1 MRQIEQNIDME
12 DWKTKLV
19 EKFGSEDNV
28 VSAWNKYVEE
38 NMETEPDNI
47 KFYLNNAEN
56 IENIISNMS
65 KEGIAKSIVRSSY
78 NFYSSMDK
86 YVYEFEDRFYSTDSI
101 YLIISDDA
109 LKRFYDNSVLTKE
122 ERLNRLY
129 ETASNV
135 LGNYSNRKITMDV
148 FNDCCENIVKTLVK
162 IMEQ

>member
-1 MRQIEQNIDME
+1 ME
-12 DWKTKLV
+12 NWKIKLI

-38 NMETEPDNI
+38 NMETEPVSI

-56 IENIISNMS
+56 VENIISNMS
-65 KEGIAKSIVRSSY
+65 KEGIANSIVLNNH
-78 NFYSSMDK
+78 NFYSPTDK
-86 YVYEFEDRFYSTDSI
+86 YVYEFSDRLYSTNSVFW
-101 YLIISDDA
+101 LISDDA
-109 LKRFYDNSVLTKE
+109 LERFYDYSVLTKE

-148 FNDCCENIVKTLVK
+148 FNDCCENIVKTFVK
-162 IMEQ
+162 IMK

>member
-1 MRQIEQNIDME
+1 ME
-12 DWKTKLV
+12 NWKIKLV

-38 NMETEPDNI
+38 NMETEPVSI

-65 KEGIAKSIVRSSY
+65 KEGIANSIVRNSH

-86 YVYEFEDRFYSTDSI
+86 YVYEFSDRLYSTNSMFW
-101 YLIISDDA
+101 LISDDA
-109 LKRFYDNSVLTKE
+109 LERFYNYSVLIKE
-122 ERLNRLY
+122 ERLNKLY

-135 LGNYSNRKITMDV
+135 LGNYSNRTITMDV
-148 FNDCCENIVKTLVK
+148 FNDCCENIVRTFVK
-162 IMEQ
+162 IMK

>member
-1 MRQIEQNIDME
+1 ME

-38 NMETEPDNI
+38 NMETEPASI

-65 KEGIAKSIVRSSY
+65 KEGIANSIVRNSH

-86 YVYEFEDRFYSTDSI
+86 YVYEFSDRLYSTNSI
-101 YLIISDDA
+101 FWLISDDA
-109 LKRFYDNSVLTKE
+109 LERFYNYSVLIKE
-122 ERLNRLY
+122 ERLNKLY

-135 LGNYSNRKITMDV
+135 LGNYSNRTITMDV
-148 FNDCCENIVKTLVK
+148 FNDCCENIVRTFVK
-162 IMEQ
+162 IMK

>member
-1 MRQIEQNIDME
+1 ME
-12 DWKTKLV
+12 NWKIKLV

-38 NMETEPDNI
+38 NMETEPASI

-65 KEGIAKSIVRSSY
+65 KEGIANSIVRNSH

-86 YVYEFEDRFYSTDSI
+86 YVYEFSDRLYSTNSI
-101 YLIISDDA
+101 FWLISDDA
-109 LKRFYDNSVLTKE
+109 LERFYNYSVLTKE
-122 ERLNRLY
+122 ERLNKLY

-135 LGNYSNRKITMDV
+135 LGNYSNRTITMDV
-148 FNDCCENIVKTLVK
+148 FNDCCENIVRTFVK
-162 IMEQ
+162 IMK